1 MAMLKK
7 TLIAA
12 TDAVADESQL
22 YTGDGWRVTFITPC
36 LIRFET
42 GRFTDEP
49 STAVWFRRFEG
60 GNMSVGT
67 NGKTISVETEKA
79 VFIIE
84 DLVPYS
90 VYFKDTGRTE
100 IFSRQKNLKGTRRTL
115 DMQFGAAKLG
125 DGFITDGGAYLFDD
139 SNSLLLDDGGHFK
152 KRSGSGKDYYLFAY
166 GKNYRETINAFYKIS
181 SAVPLVPRY
190 ALGVWWSRY
199 HAYTQQE
206 YLDLMLRFKKEGIP
220 LTVATIDMDWHWVNV
235 KEKFGVDYNGWTG
248 YSWNTD
254 LFPDY
259 KQFLKQL
266 HDMNLRVTVNLHPA
280 DGVQHYEDMYE
291 DMAKA
296 VGIDPKSKKTVEFDC
311 ANDDFWNA
319 YFDILHKPY
328 EKDGVDFWWMD
339 WQQGEKSS
347 VDGLD
352 PLTALNHYHFLDIA
366 ENGELPMI
374 LSRYSGAGSHRYP
387 LGFSGDTGITWKALN
402 FQPYFTATAANA
414 AYSWWSHDI
423 GGHMFGIR
431 DDELYIRWLQY
442 GVFSPIMRLH
452 STNLALLG
460 KEPWKY
466 SGEVNRA
473 AKEWLRLRHRL
484 IPYIYTMD
492 HRTHSE
498 GIALCEPMYYSYPE
512 EKQAYEVPN
521 QYMFGSELMVCPI
534 TSPNSKK
541 MLMGSVKAW
550 IPEGRWTDIFN
561 LKSYNGSKA
570 VELYRETSEMPVLA
584 KEGAIIPLSADEGN
598 TCKNPES
605 LEIWAF
611 SGNGSFVLT
620 EDDGSVD
627 FGRHTATTKFEI
639 DYADGK
645 VKFLVNAAEG
655 DLNVI
660 PQRRS
665 YKIRIRDLEKD
676 GEELVFV
683 LKDAPVNESH
693 VFTAENAYRIKGE
706 SRAERIERVLS
717 RWQGNSITK
726 EARYRML
733 SKITDNEKLYK
744 RMCLLG
750 IPKAVI
756 GAVREELECE

>member
-1 MAMLKK
+1 MLKK

-12 TDAVADESQL
+12 TDAVADKSQF
-22 YTGDGWRVTFITPC
+22 YMGEGWRVTFITPR

-42 GRFTDEP
+42 GSFTDEP

-67 NGKTISVETEKA
+67 NGKTISVETDDV
-79 VFIIE
+79 VFTIE
-84 DLVPYS
+84 SLVPYS
-90 VYFKDTGRTE
+90 VYFKDSKKTE
-100 IFSRQKNLKGTRRTL
+100 IFSQQKNLKGTRRTL

-125 DGFITDGGAYLFDD
+125 DGFITDGGTYLFDD

-152 KRSGSGKDYYLFAY
+152 KRTGTGKDYYLFAY

-220 LTVATIDMDWHWVNV
+220 LTVATIDMDWHWVKV

-259 KQFLKQL
+259 KAFLNQL

-280 DGVQHYEDMYE
+280 DGVQHYENMYE

-296 VGIDPKSKKTVEFDC
+296 VGIDPTTKKTVEFDC
-311 ANDDFWNA
+311 GSDDFWNA

-374 LSRYSGAGSHRYP
+374 LSRYSGAGAHRYP

-466 SGEVNRA
+466 SGEVSRA

-484 IPYIYTMD
+484 IPYIYTID

-498 GIALCEPMYYSYPE
+498 GIALCEPMYYSYPD
-512 EKQAYEVPN
+512 EKAAYSVPN
-521 QYMFGSELMVCPI
+521 QYMFGSQLMVCPI

-550 IPEGRWTDIFN
+550 IPQGRWTDIFN
-561 LKSYNGSKA
+561 LKSYNGSK
-570 VELYRETSEMPVLA
+570 VFGLYRETSYIPVLA

-598 TCKNPES
+598 TCQNPES

-611 SGNGSFVLT
+611 SGNGSFALV
-620 EDDGSVD
+620 EDDGTVD
-627 FGRHTATTKFEI
+627 FKNHTATTKFEMK
-639 DYADGK
+639 YENCK
-645 VKFLVNAAEG
+645 VEFLVSAAEG
-655 DLNVI
+655 DLSVI
-660 PQRRS
+660 PEKRN

-676 GEELVFV
+676 GEELVFTLENASVTENHV
-683 LKDAPVNESH
+683 L
-693 VFTAENAYRIKGE
+693 TAENAYRIKGE
-706 SRAERIERVLS
+706 SREERIERVLS
-717 RWQGNSITK
+717 RWQGKSITK
-726 EARYRML
+726 EARYRIL
-733 SKITDNEKLYK
+733 CKIDDNEKLYK
-744 RMCLLG
+744 RMKLLG
-750 IPKAVI
+750 IPKVVI

>member
-1 MAMLKK
+1 MLKK
-7 TLIAA
+7 TLVAI
-12 TDAVADESQL
+12 TDAVADKSQI
-22 YTGDGWRVTFITPC
+22 YTGDGWRVTFITPR

-42 GRFTDEP
+42 GKFTDEP

-60 GNMSVGT
+60 GNMSV
-67 NGKTISVETEKA
+67 NKSGKTITVETDE
-79 VFIIE
+79 VIYTIE
-84 DLVPYS
+84 NLVPYS
-90 VYFKDTGRTE
+90 VYFKDTKKAE
-100 IFSRQKNLKGTRRTL
+100 IFSRQENLKGTRRTL
-115 DMQFGAAKLG
+115 DMQFGKAKLG
-125 DGFITDGGAYLFDD
+125 DGFITKGGAYLFDD
-139 SNSLLLDDGGHFK
+139 SASLLIDEGGHFK
-152 KRSGSGKDYYLFAY
+152 KRTGKGKDYYMFAY
-166 GKNYRETINAFYKIS
+166 GKNYRETVNAFYKIS

-206 YLDLMLRFKKEGIP
+206 YIDLMLRFKKEGIP
-220 LTVATIDMDWHWVNV
+220 LTVATIDMDWHWVKI
-235 KEKFGVDYNGWTG
+235 KEKFGKDYNGWTG

-259 KQFLKQL
+259 KAFLKQL

-280 DGVQHYEDMYE
+280 DGVREYEDMYE

-296 VGIDPKSKKTVEFDC
+296 VGVDPKTKKAVEFDC
-311 ANDDFWNA
+311 SNDDYWNA

-328 EKDGVDFWWMD
+328 EKDGVDFWWID
-339 WQQGEKSS
+339 WQQGTKSR

-352 PLTALNHYHFLDIA
+352 PLAALNHYHFLDIA

-402 FQPYFTATAANA
+402 FQPYFTATASNA

-423 GGHMFGIR
+423 GGHMLGIR

-452 STNLALLG
+452 SSNLMLLG

-466 SGEVNRA
+466 SAEVCRA

-534 TSPNSKK
+534 TSPNNKK
-541 MLMGSVKAW
+541 ILMGSTKAW
-550 IPEGRWTDIFN
+550 IPEGRWTDIFT
-561 LKSYNGSKA
+561 LKAYEGSK
-570 VELYRETSEMPVLA
+570 VLELYRDTADMPVLA
-584 KEGAIIPLSADEGN
+584 KEGAIIPLSADKGN

-611 SGNGSFVLT
+611 SGNGSFTLV
-620 EDDGSVD
+620 EDDGTTD
-627 FGRHTATTKFEI
+627 YANHTATTKFKI
-639 DYADGK
+639 KYDGCK
-645 VKFLVNAAEG
+645 VEFLVEASQG
-655 DLNVI
+655 DLSVI
-660 PQRRS
+660 PEKRN
-665 YKIRIRDLEKD
+665 YKVRIRDLEKD
-676 GEELVFV
+676 SEELVFV
-683 LKDAPVNESH
+683 LDGAAVTENH
-693 VFTAENAYRIKGE
+693 IFTAENVSRIKGE
-706 SRAERIERVLS
+706 SREERIERVLS
-717 RWQGNSITK
+717 RWQGKSLRK
-726 EARYRML
+726 EARYRVL
-733 SKITDNEKLYK
+733 SKIEDNEKLYK
-744 RMCLLG
+744 RMKLLA

-756 GAVREELECE
+756 NAIKEELESE

>member
-1 MAMLKK
+1 MLKK
-7 TLIAA
+7 TLVAV
-12 TDAVADESQL
+12 TDAVADKSQL
-22 YTGDGWRVTFITPC
+22 YTGDGWRVTFITPR

-60 GNMSVGT
+60 GNMSV
-67 NGKTISVETEKA
+67 NKSGKTITVETDE
-79 VFIIE
+79 IIYTIE
-84 DLVPYS
+84 NLVPYS
-90 VYFKDTGRTE
+90 VYFKDTKKTE
-100 IFSRQKNLKGTRRTL
+100 IFSRQENLKGTRRTL
-115 DMQFGAAKLG
+115 DMQFGSAKLG
-125 DGFITDGGAYLFDD
+125 DGFITKGGAYLFDD
-139 SNSLLLDDGGHFK
+139 SDSLLIDEGGHFV
-152 KRSGSGKDYYLFAY
+152 KRTGAGKDYYMFAY
-166 GKNYRETINAFYKIS
+166 GKNYRETVNAFYKIS

-220 LTVATIDMDWHWVNV
+220 LTVATIDMDWHWVKI
-235 KEKFGVDYNGWTG
+235 KEKFGMDYNGWTG

-259 KQFLKQL
+259 KAFLKQL

-280 DGVQHYEDMYE
+280 DGVREYEDMYE

-296 VGIDPKSKKTVEFDC
+296 VGADLTTKKAVEFDC
-311 ANDDFWNA
+311 SNDDYWNA

-328 EKDGVDFWWMD
+328 EKDGVDFWWID
-339 WQQGEKSS
+339 WQQGTKSR

-402 FQPYFTATAANA
+402 FQPYFTATASNA

-452 STNLALLG
+452 SSNLMLLG

-466 SGEVNRA
+466 SGEVCRA

-492 HRTHSE
+492 HRTHGD

-534 TSPNSKK
+534 TSPNDKK
-541 MLMGSVKAW
+541 ILMGSTKAW
-550 IPEGRWTDIFN
+550 IPEGRWTDIFT
-561 LKSYNGSKA
+561 LKAYEGSK
-570 VELYRETSEMPVLA
+570 VLKLYRETADMPVLA
-584 KEGAIIPLSADEGN
+584 KEGAIIPLSADDGN
-598 TCKNPES
+598 GCENPES

-611 SGNGSFVLT
+611 SGNGSFTLI
-620 EDDGSVD
+620 EDDGTTD
-627 FGRHTATTKFEI
+627 YANHTATTEFEI
-639 DYADGK
+639 KYNNCK
-645 VKFLVNAAEG
+645 VEFLVKASQG

-660 PQRRS
+660 PGKRN
-665 YKIRIRDLEKD
+665 YIIRVRDLEKD
-676 GEELVFV
+676 GEEVVFV
-683 LKDAPVNESH
+683 LDNASVTEDH
-693 VFTAENAYRIKGE
+693 IFTAENVSRIKGE

-717 RWQGNSITK
+717 RWQGKSLHK
-726 EARYRML
+726 EARYRIL
-733 SKITDNEKLYK
+733 SRIEDNEKLYK
-744 RMCLLG
+744 RMKLLA
-750 IPKAVI
+750 IPKSVVNAI
-756 GAVREELECE
+756 KEELESE